1 MLVNSREDEW
11 MEVEFEVALDSGSIV
26 HICSSE
32 DAPGYLLQES
42 PGSKRGQKFIVGDGG
57 VMANL
62 GEMTLNLAEPKAGNE
77 FSSTFQIAKVTR
89 PLMSVGKIC
98 DEGYKVIFDR
108 KVARIINEADGSE
121 ICQFHRQDNG
131 LYTAK
136 LRLKAPFARR
146 G

>member
-1 MLVNSREDEW
+1 
-11 MEVEFEVALDSGSIV
+11 
-26 HICSSE
+26 
-32 DAPGYLLQES
+32 
-42 PGSKRGQKFIVGDGG
+42 
-57 VMANL
+57 
-62 GEMTLNLAEPKAGNE
+62 
-77 FSSTFQIAKVTR
+77 
-89 PLMSVGKIC
+89 MSVGKIC

-136 LRLKAPFARR
+136 LRLKALFARR